1 MINSLSNS
9 ESVTEV
15 HSIDIF
21 SDLCSTGSMTMLL
34 SLPPVPQCGPET
46 FIYSNEVSALAH
58 LFSLLLSMLHLSS
71 MS

>member
-1 MINSLSNS
+1 MKNSLSNS

-15 HSIDIF
+15 HSIDIC
-21 SDLCSTGSMTMLL
+21 SDLCSTGSTTML

-58 LFSLLLSMLHLSS
+58 LFSLLLSTLHLSS